1 MESCANPDR
10 GSIVAPA
17 RMTVLCSSRR
27 RDISEMDMALLL
39 GCGGF
44 SAVGKVLLGELHPV
58 ECIVTFRLRLY
69 LATADVTPNFAAR

>member
-1 MESCANPDR
+1 
-10 GSIVAPA
+10 
-17 RMTVLCSSRR
+17 
-27 RDISEMDMALLL
+27 MDMALLL